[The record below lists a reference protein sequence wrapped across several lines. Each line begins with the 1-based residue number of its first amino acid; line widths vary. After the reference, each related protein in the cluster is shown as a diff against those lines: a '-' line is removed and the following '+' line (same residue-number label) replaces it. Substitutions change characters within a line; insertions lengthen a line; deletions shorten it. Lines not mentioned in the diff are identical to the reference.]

1 MTSSH
6 QAPIDQFEALLESR
20 FSCRAFKSEPV
31 PQKSIERILAAA
43 QRTPSW
49 CNSQPWQVIVTV
61 GDGTERLGRALSDAA
76 HSGSPNSA
84 DFAFPREYRGVYD
97 QRRKESGFQLYNALG
112 IERGDKSAY
121 GRQMLENF
129 RFFGAPHVAI
139 ITTDEALGV
148 YGAVDCGG
156 YVSNFM
162 NAARALGID
171 AIAQAALASQ
181 AATIRKHF
189 DLRDDRKFVCGISFG
204 FADESHKANSFR
216 TSRAHVG
223 EAVRFAA
230 D

>member
-1 MTSSH
+1 MTSCH
-6 QAPIDQFEALLESR
+6 QAPIDQFEALLVSR

-61 GDGTERLGRALSDAA
+61 GEGTERLVSALTDAA
-76 HSGSPNSA
+76 RSGSPNSS
-84 DFAFPREYRGVYD
+84 DFAFPSEYRGVYD
-97 QRRKESGFQLYNALG
+97 QRRKESGFQLYHALG
-112 IERGDKSAY
+112 IERGDKAAY

-139 ITTDEALGV
+139 VTTDDALGV

-162 NAARALGID
+162 SAAQALGIA

-181 AATIRKHF
+181 TATIRKHF
-189 DLRDDRKFVCGISFG
+189 DLGDDRKFVCGISFG

-216 TSRAHVG
+216 TSRAPVG
-223 EAVRFAA
+223 EAVRFVTE
-230 D
+230 

>member
-1 MTSSH
+1 MTSFH
-6 QAPIDQFEALLESR
+6 QEPIDQFEALLGSR

-31 PQKSIERILAAA
+31 PHESIERILAAA

-49 CNSQPWQVIVTV
+49 CNSQPWQVIVT
-61 GDGTERLGRALSDAA
+61 GGEGTERLGRALTEAA
-76 HSGSPNSA
+76 RSGSPNSA
-84 DFAFPREYRGVYD
+84 DFAFPRQYRGVYD

-112 IERGDKSAY
+112 IERGDKAAY

-139 ITTDEALGV
+139 VTTDEALGV
-148 YGAVDCGG
+148 YGAIDCGG

-162 NAARALGID
+162 NAAQALGMA

-181 AATIRKHF
+181 AATIHKHF
-189 DLRDDRKFVCGISFG
+189 DLSDERKFVCGISFG
-204 FADESHKANSFR
+204 FADENHKANSFR
-216 TSRAHVG
+216 TSRATVG
-223 EAVRFAA
+223 EAVKFVT

>member
-6 QAPIDQFEALLESR
+6 QAPIDQFEALLGSR

-76 HSGSPNSA
+76 RSGSPNSA

-112 IERGDKSAY
+112 IERGDKAAY

-162 NAARALGID
+162 NAAQALGIA

-216 TSRAHVG
+216 TSRAHLG
-223 EAVRFAA
+223 EAARFAA

>member
-1 MTSSH
+1 MTSCH
-6 QAPIDQFEALLESR
+6 QAPIDQFEALLGMR
-20 FSCRAFKSEPV
+20 FSCRAFKAEAV
-31 PQKSIERILAAA
+31 PRDTIERVLAAA

-49 CNSQPWQVIVTV
+49 CNSQPWQVIVT
-61 GDGTERLGRALSDAA
+61 GGSGTERLARSLTEAA
-76 HSGSPNSA
+76 RSGSPNSA

-97 QRRKESGFQLYNALG
+97 RRRKESGFALYNALG
-112 IERGDKSAY
+112 IERGDKAAY

-139 ITTDEALGV
+139 VTTDEALGV

-162 NAARALGID
+162 NAAQALGIA
-171 AIAQAALASQ
+171 AIAQAALAAQ

-189 DLRDDRKFVCGISFG
+189 DLPDERKVLCGISFG

-216 TSRAHVG
+216 TSRAPLG
-223 EAVRFAA
+223 EAAKFVT

>member
-1 MTSSH
+1 MTSCH
-6 QAPIDQFEALLESR
+6 QAPIDQFETLLGSR
-20 FSCRAFKSEPV
+20 FSCRAFKSQPV

-61 GDGTERLGRALSDAA
+61 GEGTERLGRALTDAA
-76 HSGSPNSA
+76 RSGSPNSA
-84 DFAFPREYRGVYD
+84 HFAFPREYRGVYD
-97 QRRKESGFQLYNALG
+97 QRRKESGSQLYNALG
-112 IERGDKSAY
+112 IERGDKAAY

-139 ITTDEALGV
+139 VTTDEALGV

-162 NAARALGID
+162 SAARALGIA

-181 AATIRKHF
+181 TATIRKHF
-189 DLRDDRKFVCGISFG
+189 DLGDHRKFVCGISFG
-204 FADESHKANSFR
+204 FADEGHKANSFR
-216 TSRAHVG
+216 TGRAPVG
-223 EAVRFAA
+223 EAVRFVTE
-230 D
+230 